1 MESGFLTFILV
12 SSFAVSSSH
21 TDTPDEVLVAR
32 EGEPTTLICA
42 DKTVRGAV
50 AINWMVKSSGA
61 DEWKLVL
68 SANERTELSGGASKA
83 SMRLTDP
90 NFRDTGVFSLF
101 FLPKM
106 KDGGFY
112 SCLIKQQERKLKER
126 IILLAILE
134 VTVVPAAPIPQLSTL
149 ALIASVNPDSAV
161 TKITWEAPG
170 GISMKSE
177 KKPNTGTVAKLP
189 LLQISDG
196 GAYVCLVHPQGDS
209 SRAPFPF
216 NVDVTVDA
224 DNVASFT
231 NITHASVYSE
241 FPVDMSAGT
250 VMSSCLSVLHLPL
263 FICFNILLSLVFLP
277 LLPKA
282 PLISTATQ
290 AHTSFTLTCPAVQGD
305 YVLLHWQPPDTRKRT
320 NMKLVYQYDRWRGS
334 TLLTEQSKK
343 LQLAG
348 PPYNAE
354 AGSFSFLLT
363 PGWKDGGLYACDV
376 FLNGN
381 AFSQRTRLSVLKV
394 KASYSS
400 SKLQL
405 GCLYSELSQVQS
417 AKWTYQ
423 NKSHQLRSEA
433 NGLGSISTSLPLPIT
448 SDTAGNYTCT
458 LQLKNGQ
465 TVQAMQAVT
474 LPHEGGRNESFS
486 VTTPS
491 QLPSL
496 SALLLLMP
504 LVAAT
509 VCVLLWRQ
517 KHISDRS
524 IEQSLSVH
532 SGEAENVYENPED
545 IRQAPPE
552 GSVYM
557 AAEGHKSGLCSMD
570 LALYH
575 PLLCP
580 TLPLPPYP
588 DFSLLPGF
596 EAKRRG

>member
-231 NITHASVYSE
+231 NITHA
-241 FPVDMSAGT
+241 
-250 VMSSCLSVLHLPL
+250 
-263 FICFNILLSLVFLP
+263 
-277 LLPKA
+277 

-474 LPHEGGRNESFS
+474 LPHEESFS

-557 AAEGHKSGLCSMD
+557 D
-570 LALYH
+570 LK
-575 PLLCP
+575 P
-580 TLPLPPYP
+580 
-588 DFSLLPGF
+588 
-596 EAKRRG
+596 RGEDDVYEELERCERCQS

>member
-32 EGEPTTLICA
+32 EDEPTTLICA

-50 AINWMVKSSGA
+50 AINWMQKLSGA

-83 SMRLTDP
+83 SMRWTDP

-112 SCLIKQQERKLKER
+112 SCLIKQQERKVKER
-126 IILLAILE
+126 IILLVILK
-134 VTVVPAAPIPQLSTL
+134 VTVVPAAPILQLSTL

-161 TKITWEAPG
+161 AKITWEAPG

-177 KKPNTGTVAKLP
+177 RKPNTGTVAKLP

-231 NITHASVYSE
+231 NITHA
-241 FPVDMSAGT
+241 
-250 VMSSCLSVLHLPL
+250 
-263 FICFNILLSLVFLP
+263 
-277 LLPKA
+277 

-305 YVLLHWQPPDTRKRT
+305 YVLLHWQPPDARKRT

-348 PPYNAE
+348 PPYNPE

-376 FLNGN
+376 FLNSV

-423 NKSHQLRSEA
+423 NKSHQLHSETS
-433 NGLGSISTSLPLPIT
+433 GLGSISTSLPLPIT

-465 TVQAMQAVT
+465 TVQATQAVT
-474 LPHEGGRNESFS
+474 LPHEESVS

-496 SALLLLMP
+496 FALLLLVVP
-504 LVAAT
+504 LVAAA

-532 SGEAENVYENPED
+532 SGEAENIYENPED
-545 IRQAPPE
+545 IRQQAPPE

-557 AAEGHKSGLCSMD
+557 D
-570 LALYH
+570 LK
-575 PLLCP
+575 P
-580 TLPLPPYP
+580 
-588 DFSLLPGF
+588 
-596 EAKRRG
+596 RGEDDVYEELERCERCQS